1 MAKPLSPA
9 AQAAIIVHAVQL
21 VGQQAIALRAEA
33 TKIIAVL
40 SEHQLDETDRLFLRK
55 EKQLEDARDIIAA
68 TDEALSVLR
77 DAGLQHIITLLGKS
91 GQGKTTLINA
101 LLAATQASG
110 HEYST
115 CGEQRADCVN
125 LLMAA
130 LDAMKRHLQ
139 GPTAGSIMSSSN
151 MPEAAAALFFKYS
164 HAVLQVIERS
174 MHEATADLLAINK
187 EDMLYNG
194 RAVLKRM
201 QELQADLADDD
212 ITHNEYEAEYIKL
225 FNKLQALAAQATATG
240 ASSDVSIVLPTEEW
254 LESELTKQALAAAKA
269 QKDPFI
275 DQLEAY
281 AVRARIPKEPF
292 LLVTPP
298 ATSGGNYACTF
309 LNTEV
314 SKAYNCMHLCN
325 SSHSSCH
332 VHTAATA
339 KH

>member
-1 MAKPLSPA
+1 MAAPLSSA
-9 AQAAIIVHAVQL
+9 AQAKIIVHAVQL

-33 TKIIAVL
+33 LKIIAVL
-40 SEHQLDETDRLFLRK
+40 SGHQLEETDRLFLRK

-115 CGEQRADCVN
+115 CGEQRADCVD
-125 LLMAA
+125 LLLAA
-130 LDAMKRHLQ
+130 LDAMKLHLK
-139 GPTAGSIMSSSN
+139 GPSAGSIIEGSN
-151 MPEAAAALFFKYS
+151 STAEAAAALFFRYS

-240 ASSDVSIVLPTEEW
+240 ASSDVSIVLPTQEW
-254 LESELTKQALAAAKA
+254 LDSGPTRQALEAAKT

-275 DQLEAY
+275 AQLEAY
-281 AVRARIPKEPF
+281 AVKAKILKEPF

-298 ATSGGNYACTF
+298 AHEGGNNACTF

-314 SKAYNCMHLCN
+314 SKTSLFRTYAIVHIKAVLCILQQE
-325 SSHSSCH
+325 
-332 VHTAATA
+332 
-339 KH
+339 